1 MDKEV
6 LNIKLDGDE
15 EEVFTS
21 WFNEGEKKED
31 VEGDGELV
39 DGKIVSIDN
48 ESVMVDVGMK
58 CEGRLGLD
66 EITDKDGKLLFKKG
80 DTISVLITGTTT
92 EKPKISYKK
101 AIKRTKTKQFI
112 EENKDTLKDRVVRG
126 VVTKKN
132 NGGFMVDVDGIDMF
146 LPSSLAGFKP
156 KTNYINKT
164 IEAKVFKVEE
174 DKGSIVLSRKSYL
187 NENRKKKK
195 EAVSKLL
202 DEENKDKVY
211 ETEIKS
217 VKSYGVFVEI
227 EGVEGLV
234 HYTEI
239 SYKGPVNPVSIF
251 QVGQKIEVKILK
263 YDAEKKRLSLSM
275 KAVNPNPWDTIAD
288 ELEVGDTVKVYVT
301 NMEKYGAFV
310 DLGNEIEGFLHISEI
325 SWDKDIAHPSDL
337 LKLDQEIDVEVIEL
351 DPKSQ
356 RLRVSL
362 KKLQPKPFD
371 EFAKTHKVGDLL
383 KGKIISIKDFGCF
396 VRVGNID
403 GLIKNEEISWDKAK
417 NAKNTYNIGDEV
429 ELVLASI
436 ERDKERVSFSVKRL
450 EKSPMEIY
458 VSSRGIGDV
467 VVGEIVDIKDFGV
480 FVRLDESVDGLIRAE
495 DLGNKKLEE
504 LTLGEKIESV
514 ILSVDKEKN
523 RMRLSI
529 RKLARKQEREILDKI
544 NHEEKGN
551 DAFKDAFNAL
561 KNKR

>member
-66 EITDKDGKLLFKKG
+66 EITDTDGKLLFKKG

-239 SYKGPVNPVSIF
+239 SYKGPVNPVSVF